1 MGGDCD
7 YYYIHLSTHYIPAT
21 WIWTD
26 DGAYVS
32 SSTPFD
38 LLVFFLADIGA
49 LIHHDI
55 YQHTVW
61 LQHKSERPQS
71 DDLNSWSPGAISSSK
86 LTLYC

>member
-1 MGGDCD
+1 MGGDCDD

-38 LLVFFLADIGA
+38 LLVFFLADIGG
-49 LIHHDI
+49 
-55 YQHTVW
+55 TTT
-61 LQHKSERPQS
+61 P
-71 DDLNSWSPGAISSSK
+71 
-86 LTLYC
+86 